1 MASGD
6 NVDVI
11 EVVETTSFPVP
22 AQPTVDHLRPEQST
36 VEEDYKSIGEKITS
50 FDSSVVQHGT
60 TGGKTLVGVSRNKS
74 ERERK
79 IGHRRVGVGGEITY
93 KKIQTTQ
100 IMGSIQLGIQHA
112 VGGLASKPERDLL
125 MQDFMTVETTNF
137 PSEGSNHTPA
147 HHFSEFKFKN
157 YAPIAFRY
165 FRDLFGIQPDDFLMS
180 MCSAPLRELSNPGA
194 SGSIFYLT
202 DDDEFIIKTVQH
214 KEGEFLQTL
223 LPGYYMNLNQNPRT
237 LLPKFFGLY
246 CYRCNSKNVRLIAM
260 NNLLPSSV
268 KLHQKYDLK
277 GSTYKRKASKT
288 ERSKSSP
295 TYKDLD
301 FIEHHPEGIFLEA
314 DTYGALVK
322 TIQRDCRV
330 LESFKIMD
338 YSLLVGIHNLD
349 QAVKEKAQEQRLS
362 ASADE
367 EIDEMG
373 GESDGFIQ
381 SEREKQKEDRIGAAA
396 LNRSRS
402 INRQRLV
409 AHSTAMESIQA
420 ESEPIDE
427 EDDVPSGGIPARNA
441 RGERLLLFLGIIDIL
456 QSYRLKKKLEHT
468 WKSMI
473 HDGDTVSVHRPGFY
487 AQRFQDFMA
496 KTVFKKIPSLDLP
509 EIKGNHRKFRNLVTS
524 YIALKHSPSK
534 RKSISRPLRPLEGD
548 FDSTA
553 VAATGGSTMHATSP
567 TKAVSPPDPAISA
580 TNVAASV
587 PIAPS
592 PPVNLAA
599 GPLSPPPLTLA
610 TGQGPH
616 HEHPPGA
623 APTVKVTSYPA
634 VLKGRS
640 AASPP
645 NPNLVP
651 SGKIPPPVPPRGT
664 GASRTARSSEDHRA
678 ASTAA
683 STTSSVTSSRG
694 DEAAIITRYRLH
706 DSSCDLHRSLLSDHS
721 CTSTSITTAKTV
733 ASTITAATSIKTT
746 SATSNA
752 LHAHTSTSNTCRVT
766 DRDRIGGE
774 AGRIRLMDSIQH
786 WHTQE
791 LDEDEEEFVSVVKI
805 EDAYFIKTSLHPLRP
820 DRGIRRSSHLKDFNE
835 TGNDNYEVSK
845 KGTEKRG
852 DTKTDH
858 LAKFT
863 YFLNPSS
870 RADLMNYKMSRKDKK
885 YSETYYERVKR
896 KQKNLEAS
904 ITTVS
909 HLRKPVEDARTHH
922 IHTSYMEAAEEWT
935 NYNQKILKFASIK
948 KDSILLQKIRE
959 KSKRRKRIAPEP
971 SMKKRT
977 SKRETFNGNLA
988 EIEKTDAKRENEKLS
1003 LKMSSLGNKSGYQ
1016 IQEKS
1021 NKNDTGFTS
1030 KRKESA
1036 IRCDETKQNCPSGR
1050 DNNYLDKKKNISKNI
1065 NDEQINNTGGFK
1077 GIFANSYKAE
1087 NMEDRIVHEG
1097 ISKFDRQANERF
1109 KKYKNESP
1117 KSDCKSCDGNS
1128 YFREEESSFDI
1139 KKTNSK
1145 DVKQDKLLNTIKRE
1159 EFIFSSFENDI
1170 RSRNSDV
1177 LKCSVFEK
1185 VKNFEKIKM
1194 DVRGKTKD
1202 ARREVH
1208 LDNLN
1213 YGNEIDAIKRKFALP
1228 VNEIRLNQEEEKI
1241 VLKGRLINTDVKHKR
1256 QTFKSLS
1263 SSHCDNL
1270 SFNSEFGMLKP
1281 NVSFLH
1287 TYRKTRSFTCGT
1299 LPSTC
1304 STPPPPFDDAVRSND
1319 QTLASGGHLQQGSA
1333 TPILTSN
1340 LFSTHSKQNKVVH
1353 HVTLTKTYHDT
1364 VSISDVHLESS
1375 GSGSGSGGRETKS
1388 SLSVESGGSSS
1399 RGGGGLT
1406 WTPPAGS
1413 AEGST
1418 PTWTEGTPSFTE
1430 SSSSGDIGKLLYALN
1445 IYYGS

>member
-11 EVVETTSFPVP
+11 EVVETSFTGP
-22 AQPTVDHLRPEQST
+22 AQATEDHLRPDQST
-36 VEEDYKSIGEKITS
+36 DEDNKSTGDKVTAL
-50 FDSSVVQHGT
+50 DSSITQHGT
-60 TGGKTLVGVSRNKS
+60 AGLKTPAGVSRNKS

-246 CYRCNSKNVRLIAM
+246 CYRCNSKNVRLVAM

-301 FIEHHPEGIFLEA
+301 FMEHHSDGIFLEA
-314 DTYGALVK
+314 DTYSALVK

-349 QAVKEKAQEQRLS
+349 QAAREKALEQRLS

-367 EIDEMG
+367 EV
-373 GESDGFIQ
+373 GEVAGDAAGFIQ
-381 SEREKQKEDRIGAAA
+381 AEREREREDRIGATA

-427 EDDVPSGGIPARNA
+427 EDDVPSPGGIPARNA

-524 YIALKHSPSK
+524 YIASAAFSRALKHSPSK
-534 RKSISRPLRPLEGD
+534 RKSITRPLRPLEGD

-553 VAATGGSTMHATSP
+553 VPTTGSSTMHATSP
-567 TKAVSPPDPAISA
+567 TKA
-580 TNVAASV
+580 
-587 PIAPS
+587 
-592 PPVNLAA
+592 
-599 GPLSPPPLTLA
+599 G
-610 TGQGPH
+610 
-616 HEHPPGA
+616 
-623 APTVKVTSYPA
+623 
-634 VLKGRS
+634 
-640 AASPP
+640 
-645 NPNLVP
+645 
-651 SGKIPPPVPPRGT
+651 
-664 GASRTARSSEDHRA
+664 
-678 ASTAA
+678 
-683 STTSSVTSSRG
+683 
-694 DEAAIITRYRLH
+694 
-706 DSSCDLHRSLLSDHS
+706 
-721 CTSTSITTAKTV
+721 
-733 ASTITAATSIKTT
+733 
-746 SATSNA
+746 
-752 LHAHTSTSNTCRVT
+752 
-766 DRDRIGGE
+766 
-774 AGRIRLMDSIQH
+774 
-786 WHTQE
+786 
-791 LDEDEEEFVSVVKI
+791 
-805 EDAYFIKTSLHPLRP
+805 
-820 DRGIRRSSHLKDFNE
+820 
-835 TGNDNYEVSK
+835 
-845 KGTEKRG
+845 
-852 DTKTDH
+852 
-858 LAKFT
+858 
-863 YFLNPSS
+863 
-870 RADLMNYKMSRKDKK
+870 
-885 YSETYYERVKR
+885 
-896 KQKNLEAS
+896 
-904 ITTVS
+904 
-909 HLRKPVEDARTHH
+909 
-922 IHTSYMEAAEEWT
+922 
-935 NYNQKILKFASIK
+935 
-948 KDSILLQKIRE
+948 
-959 KSKRRKRIAPEP
+959 
-971 SMKKRT
+971 
-977 SKRETFNGNLA
+977 
-988 EIEKTDAKRENEKLS
+988 
-1003 LKMSSLGNKSGYQ
+1003 
-1016 IQEKS
+1016 
-1021 NKNDTGFTS
+1021 
-1030 KRKESA
+1030 
-1036 IRCDETKQNCPSGR
+1036 
-1050 DNNYLDKKKNISKNI
+1050 
-1065 NDEQINNTGGFK
+1065 
-1077 GIFANSYKAE
+1077 
-1087 NMEDRIVHEG
+1087 
-1097 ISKFDRQANERF
+1097 
-1109 KKYKNESP
+1109 
-1117 KSDCKSCDGNS
+1117 
-1128 YFREEESSFDI
+1128 
-1139 KKTNSK
+1139 
-1145 DVKQDKLLNTIKRE
+1145 
-1159 EFIFSSFENDI
+1159 
-1170 RSRNSDV
+1170 
-1177 LKCSVFEK
+1177 
-1185 VKNFEKIKM
+1185 
-1194 DVRGKTKD
+1194 
-1202 ARREVH
+1202 
-1208 LDNLN
+1208 
-1213 YGNEIDAIKRKFALP
+1213 
-1228 VNEIRLNQEEEKI
+1228 
-1241 VLKGRLINTDVKHKR
+1241 
-1256 QTFKSLS
+1256 
-1263 SSHCDNL
+1263 
-1270 SFNSEFGMLKP
+1270 
-1281 NVSFLH
+1281 
-1287 TYRKTRSFTCGT
+1287 GT

-1319 QTLASGGHLQQGSA
+1319 QTLASGGQLQQGAPA
-1333 TPILTSN
+1333 TILTSS
-1340 LFSTHSKQNKVVH
+1340 LSSAQSKQNKVVH
-1353 HVTLTKTYHDT
+1353 HVTLTKTYHDA

-1388 SLSVESGGSSS
+1388 SLSVESGGSS

-1430 SSSSGDIGKLLYALN
+1430 SSSSGDAGCPTTPIRGSQRQDDGGRIAATVEEALASLTTEMRRTSDTATDRVEQRTSLSMYRQVRTSFKRASAHRAS
-1445 IYYGS
+1445 IMRSVQRALSIQHREP

>member
-11 EVVETTSFPVP
+11 EVVETSFTGP
-22 AQPTVDHLRPEQST
+22 AQPTEDHLRPEQSAN
-36 VEEDYKSIGEKITS
+36 EDNKSTGDKVTAL
-50 FDSSVVQHGT
+50 DSSVIQHGT
-60 TGGKTLVGVSRNKS
+60 AGPKTPVGVSRNKS

-246 CYRCNSKNVRLIAM
+246 CYRCNSKNVRLVAM

-277 GSTYKRKASKT
+277 GSTYKRKASKS

-301 FIEHHPEGIFLEA
+301 FMEHHAEGIFLEA
-314 DTYGALVK
+314 DTYSALVK

-349 QAVKEKAQEQRLS
+349 QAARDKAQEQRLS

-367 EIDEMG
+367 EVAEVG
-373 GESDGFIQ
+373 GESAGFLQ
-381 SEREKQKEDRIGAAA
+381 AERERDREDRVGASA

-427 EDDVPSGGIPARNA
+427 EDDVPSPGGIPARNA

-468 WKSMI
+468 WKSMV

-534 RKSISRPLRPLEGD
+534 RKSITRPLRPLDGD

-553 VAATGGSTMHATSP
+553 VPTTGSSTMHATSP
-567 TKAVSPPDPAISA
+567 TKADPAISTTSTMMSSGSA
-580 TNVAASV
+580 
-587 PIAPS
+587 PIATS
-592 PPVNLAA
+592 TPVNFAS
-599 GPLSPPPLTLA
+599 GPVSPPPLTLA
-610 TGQGPH
+610 AGPGPLH
-616 HEHPPGA
+616 QEQPFQPTSA
-623 APTVKVTSYPA
+623 AKVASYPA
-634 VLKGRS
+634 VLKGRT

-664 GASRTARSSEDHRA
+664 GQSRTRFSEEQRGPG
-678 ASTAA
+678 TAT
-683 STTSSVTSSRG
+683 STSSMASSRG
-694 DEAAIITRYRLH
+694 
-706 DSSCDLHRSLLSDHS
+706 
-721 CTSTSITTAKTV
+721 
-733 ASTITAATSIKTT
+733 
-746 SATSNA
+746 
-752 LHAHTSTSNTCRVT
+752 
-766 DRDRIGGE
+766 
-774 AGRIRLMDSIQH
+774 
-786 WHTQE
+786 
-791 LDEDEEEFVSVVKI
+791 
-805 EDAYFIKTSLHPLRP
+805 
-820 DRGIRRSSHLKDFNE
+820 
-835 TGNDNYEVSK
+835 
-845 KGTEKRG
+845 
-852 DTKTDH
+852 
-858 LAKFT
+858 
-863 YFLNPSS
+863 
-870 RADLMNYKMSRKDKK
+870 
-885 YSETYYERVKR
+885 
-896 KQKNLEAS
+896 
-904 ITTVS
+904 
-909 HLRKPVEDARTHH
+909 
-922 IHTSYMEAAEEWT
+922 
-935 NYNQKILKFASIK
+935 
-948 KDSILLQKIRE
+948 
-959 KSKRRKRIAPEP
+959 
-971 SMKKRT
+971 
-977 SKRETFNGNLA
+977 
-988 EIEKTDAKRENEKLS
+988 
-1003 LKMSSLGNKSGYQ
+1003 
-1016 IQEKS
+1016 
-1021 NKNDTGFTS
+1021 
-1030 KRKESA
+1030 
-1036 IRCDETKQNCPSGR
+1036 
-1050 DNNYLDKKKNISKNI
+1050 
-1065 NDEQINNTGGFK
+1065 
-1077 GIFANSYKAE
+1077 
-1087 NMEDRIVHEG
+1087 
-1097 ISKFDRQANERF
+1097 
-1109 KKYKNESP
+1109 
-1117 KSDCKSCDGNS
+1117 
-1128 YFREEESSFDI
+1128 
-1139 KKTNSK
+1139 
-1145 DVKQDKLLNTIKRE
+1145 
-1159 EFIFSSFENDI
+1159 
-1170 RSRNSDV
+1170 
-1177 LKCSVFEK
+1177 
-1185 VKNFEKIKM
+1185 
-1194 DVRGKTKD
+1194 
-1202 ARREVH
+1202 
-1208 LDNLN
+1208 
-1213 YGNEIDAIKRKFALP
+1213 
-1228 VNEIRLNQEEEKI
+1228 
-1241 VLKGRLINTDVKHKR
+1241 
-1256 QTFKSLS
+1256 
-1263 SSHCDNL
+1263 
-1270 SFNSEFGMLKP
+1270 
-1281 NVSFLH
+1281 
-1287 TYRKTRSFTCGT
+1287 GT

-1319 QTLASGGHLQQGSA
+1319 QTLASGGQLQQGA
-1333 TPILTSN
+1333 PTTILTSS
-1340 LFSTHSKQNKVVH
+1340 LSSAQSKQNKVVH
-1353 HVTLTKTYHDT
+1353 HVTLSKTYHDA

-1388 SLSVESGGSSS
+1388 SLSVESGSSS

-1418 PTWTEGTPSFTE
+1418 PTWTEGTPSYTE
-1430 SSSSGDIGKLLYALN
+1430 SSSSGDAGCPTTPIRGSQRQDDGGRTAATVEEALASLTTEMRRTSSN
-1445 IYYGS
+1445 AKDLVQQRTSLSMYRQVRTSFKRASTNHASIMRSVQRALSIQRREP

>member
-11 EVVETTSFPVP
+11 EVVETSFTGP
-22 AQPTVDHLRPEQST
+22 AQATEDHLRPEQYADEDNKST
-36 VEEDYKSIGEKITS
+36 GDKVTA
-50 FDSSVVQHGT
+50 FDSSINQHGT
-60 TGGKTLVGVSRNKS
+60 TGPKTPVGVSRNKS

-246 CYRCNSKNVRLIAM
+246 CYRCNSKNVRLVAM

-277 GSTYKRKASKT
+277 GSTYKRKASKS

-301 FIEHHPEGIFLEA
+301 FMEHHPEGIFLEA
-314 DTYGALVK
+314 DTYSALVK

-349 QAVKEKAQEQRLS
+349 QAAREKAQEQRLS
-362 ASADE
+362 ASAEE
-367 EIDEMG
+367 EIGEVG
-373 GESDGFIQ
+373 GESAAFTQ
-381 SEREKQKEDRIGAAA
+381 AEREREREDRIGASA

-427 EDDVPSGGIPARNA
+427 EDDVPPGGIPARNA
-441 RGERLLLFLGIIDIL
+441 RGERLLLFVGIIDIL

-534 RKSISRPLRPLEGD
+534 RKSITRPLRPLDGD

-553 VAATGGSTMHATSP
+553 VPTTGTSTMHATSP
-567 TKAVSPPDPAISA
+567 TKAVTPTDPAISTTSTVMSTGSA
-580 TNVAASV
+580 
-587 PIAPS
+587 PIATS
-592 PPVNLAA
+592 TPVNFAA
-599 GPLSPPPLTLA
+599 GPVSPPPLTLA
-610 TGQGPH
+610 AGPGPIPH
-616 HEHPPGA
+616 QEQPVTTSA
-623 APTVKVTSYPA
+623 AKVTSYPA
-634 VLKGRS
+634 VLKGRT

-664 GASRTARSSEDHRA
+664 GQSRTARSSEEHRGPA
-678 ASTAA
+678 TAT
-683 STTSSVTSSRG
+683 STSSMTSSRG
-694 DEAAIITRYRLH
+694 
-706 DSSCDLHRSLLSDHS
+706 
-721 CTSTSITTAKTV
+721 
-733 ASTITAATSIKTT
+733 
-746 SATSNA
+746 
-752 LHAHTSTSNTCRVT
+752 
-766 DRDRIGGE
+766 
-774 AGRIRLMDSIQH
+774 
-786 WHTQE
+786 
-791 LDEDEEEFVSVVKI
+791 
-805 EDAYFIKTSLHPLRP
+805 
-820 DRGIRRSSHLKDFNE
+820 
-835 TGNDNYEVSK
+835 
-845 KGTEKRG
+845 
-852 DTKTDH
+852 
-858 LAKFT
+858 
-863 YFLNPSS
+863 
-870 RADLMNYKMSRKDKK
+870 
-885 YSETYYERVKR
+885 
-896 KQKNLEAS
+896 
-904 ITTVS
+904 
-909 HLRKPVEDARTHH
+909 
-922 IHTSYMEAAEEWT
+922 
-935 NYNQKILKFASIK
+935 
-948 KDSILLQKIRE
+948 
-959 KSKRRKRIAPEP
+959 
-971 SMKKRT
+971 
-977 SKRETFNGNLA
+977 
-988 EIEKTDAKRENEKLS
+988 
-1003 LKMSSLGNKSGYQ
+1003 
-1016 IQEKS
+1016 
-1021 NKNDTGFTS
+1021 
-1030 KRKESA
+1030 
-1036 IRCDETKQNCPSGR
+1036 
-1050 DNNYLDKKKNISKNI
+1050 
-1065 NDEQINNTGGFK
+1065 
-1077 GIFANSYKAE
+1077 
-1087 NMEDRIVHEG
+1087 
-1097 ISKFDRQANERF
+1097 
-1109 KKYKNESP
+1109 
-1117 KSDCKSCDGNS
+1117 
-1128 YFREEESSFDI
+1128 
-1139 KKTNSK
+1139 
-1145 DVKQDKLLNTIKRE
+1145 
-1159 EFIFSSFENDI
+1159 
-1170 RSRNSDV
+1170 
-1177 LKCSVFEK
+1177 
-1185 VKNFEKIKM
+1185 
-1194 DVRGKTKD
+1194 
-1202 ARREVH
+1202 
-1208 LDNLN
+1208 
-1213 YGNEIDAIKRKFALP
+1213 
-1228 VNEIRLNQEEEKI
+1228 
-1241 VLKGRLINTDVKHKR
+1241 
-1256 QTFKSLS
+1256 
-1263 SSHCDNL
+1263 
-1270 SFNSEFGMLKP
+1270 
-1281 NVSFLH
+1281 
-1287 TYRKTRSFTCGT
+1287 GT

-1319 QTLASGGHLQQGSA
+1319 QTLASGGQLQQCAPTTILASSLSSA
-1333 TPILTSN
+1333 Q
-1340 LFSTHSKQNKVVH
+1340 SKQNKVVH
-1353 HVTLTKTYHDT
+1353 HVTLTKTYHDA

-1388 SLSVESGGSSS
+1388 SLSVESGGSS

-1430 SSSSGDIGKLLYALN
+1430 SSSSGDAGCPTTPIRGSQRQDDGGRIITTVEEALASLTTEME
-1445 IYYGS
+1445 ILQHE

>member
-6 NVDVI
+6 NVDAI
-11 EVVETTSFPVP
+11 EVVETSFTGP
-22 AQPTVDHLRPEQST
+22 AQPAAATSEDSTRADQSA
-36 VEEDYKSIGEKITS
+36 EDDNKSTGEKVTALDNSIT
-50 FDSSVVQHGT
+50 QHGT
-60 TGGKTLVGVSRNKS
+60 AGLKTPAGVSRNKS

-202 DDDEFIIKTVQH
+202 EDDEFIIKTVQH

-246 CYRCNSKNVRLIAM
+246 CYRCNSKNVRLVAM
-260 NNLLPSSV
+260 NNLLPSAV

-277 GSTYKRKASKT
+277 GSTYKRKASKS

-301 FIEHHPEGIFLEA
+301 FMEHHPEGIFLEA
-314 DTYGALVK
+314 DTYNALVK

-349 QAVKEKAQEQRLS
+349 QAAREKTQEQRIS
-362 ASADE
+362 ASAD
-367 EIDEMG
+367 DEVGEMTGEG
-373 GESDGFIQ
+373 GAFNQ
-381 SEREKQKEDRIGAAA
+381 AERERDREDRIGATA

-427 EDDVPSGGIPARNA
+427 EDDVPSPGGIPARNA

-534 RKSISRPLRPLEGD
+534 RKSITRPLRPLEGD

-553 VAATGGSTMHATSP
+553 VAAMGTSTMHATSP
-567 TKAVSPPDPAISA
+567 TKPGSPMDIAPS
-580 TNVAASV
+580 TTSTVMSSGSV
-587 PIAPS
+587 PIATS
-592 PPVNLAA
+592 TPVNLAA
-599 GPLSPPPLTLA
+599 GPVSPPPLSLGITQSVPHQEQNALGGGKSA
-610 TGQGPH
+610 TTTAGSTT
-616 HEHPPGA
+616 A
-623 APTVKVTSYPA
+623 TSYPA

-640 AASPP
+640 GASPP

-651 SGKIPPPVPPRGT
+651 SGKVPPPVPPRGS
-664 GASRTARSSEDHRA
+664 GARSARSPGP
-678 ASTAA
+678 T
-683 STTSSVTSSRG
+683 TTSSSSITSSRG
-694 DEAAIITRYRLH
+694 
-706 DSSCDLHRSLLSDHS
+706 
-721 CTSTSITTAKTV
+721 
-733 ASTITAATSIKTT
+733 
-746 SATSNA
+746 
-752 LHAHTSTSNTCRVT
+752 
-766 DRDRIGGE
+766 
-774 AGRIRLMDSIQH
+774 
-786 WHTQE
+786 
-791 LDEDEEEFVSVVKI
+791 
-805 EDAYFIKTSLHPLRP
+805 
-820 DRGIRRSSHLKDFNE
+820 
-835 TGNDNYEVSK
+835 
-845 KGTEKRG
+845 
-852 DTKTDH
+852 
-858 LAKFT
+858 
-863 YFLNPSS
+863 
-870 RADLMNYKMSRKDKK
+870 
-885 YSETYYERVKR
+885 
-896 KQKNLEAS
+896 
-904 ITTVS
+904 
-909 HLRKPVEDARTHH
+909 
-922 IHTSYMEAAEEWT
+922 
-935 NYNQKILKFASIK
+935 
-948 KDSILLQKIRE
+948 
-959 KSKRRKRIAPEP
+959 
-971 SMKKRT
+971 
-977 SKRETFNGNLA
+977 
-988 EIEKTDAKRENEKLS
+988 
-1003 LKMSSLGNKSGYQ
+1003 
-1016 IQEKS
+1016 
-1021 NKNDTGFTS
+1021 
-1030 KRKESA
+1030 
-1036 IRCDETKQNCPSGR
+1036 
-1050 DNNYLDKKKNISKNI
+1050 
-1065 NDEQINNTGGFK
+1065 
-1077 GIFANSYKAE
+1077 
-1087 NMEDRIVHEG
+1087 
-1097 ISKFDRQANERF
+1097 
-1109 KKYKNESP
+1109 
-1117 KSDCKSCDGNS
+1117 
-1128 YFREEESSFDI
+1128 
-1139 KKTNSK
+1139 
-1145 DVKQDKLLNTIKRE
+1145 
-1159 EFIFSSFENDI
+1159 
-1170 RSRNSDV
+1170 
-1177 LKCSVFEK
+1177 
-1185 VKNFEKIKM
+1185 
-1194 DVRGKTKD
+1194 
-1202 ARREVH
+1202 
-1208 LDNLN
+1208 
-1213 YGNEIDAIKRKFALP
+1213 
-1228 VNEIRLNQEEEKI
+1228 
-1241 VLKGRLINTDVKHKR
+1241 
-1256 QTFKSLS
+1256 
-1263 SSHCDNL
+1263 
-1270 SFNSEFGMLKP
+1270 
-1281 NVSFLH
+1281 
-1287 TYRKTRSFTCGT
+1287 GT

-1319 QTLASGGHLQQGSA
+1319 QTLASGGHLQQAVTTS
-1333 TPILTSN
+1333 ILTSS
-1340 LFSTHSKQNKVVH
+1340 LSSAHSKHNKVVH
-1353 HVTLTKTYHDT
+1353 HVTLTKSNHDA

-1388 SLSVESGGSSS
+1388 SLSVESGGSS

-1430 SSSSGDIGKLLYALN
+1430 SSSSGDIGCPTTPIRGSHRSEDGGRIAATVEEALASLTTEMKRTSQMNVRGIGVGGGGGDGQSIQLEQRSSFSMYRHLRTSLKRTSSNHVAIMKTMQRALN
-1445 IYYGS
+1445 VRRREP

>member
-6 NVDVI
+6 NVDAI
-11 EVVETTSFPVP
+11 EVVETSFTGP
-22 AQPTVDHLRPEQST
+22 AQPAAATEDSTRTDQST
-36 VEEDYKSIGEKITS
+36 EDDNKSTGEKVTALDNSIT
-50 FDSSVVQHGT
+50 QHGT
-60 TGGKTLVGVSRNKS
+60 VGLKTPAGVSRNKS

-202 DDDEFIIKTVQH
+202 EDDEFIIKTVQH

-246 CYRCNSKNVRLIAM
+246 CYRCNSKNVRLVAM
-260 NNLLPSSV
+260 NNLLPSAV

-277 GSTYKRKASKT
+277 GSTYKRKASKS

-301 FIEHHPEGIFLEA
+301 FMEHHPEGIFLEA
-314 DTYGALVK
+314 DTYNALVK

-349 QAVKEKAQEQRLS
+349 QAAREKTQEQRIS
-362 ASADE
+362 ASAD
-367 EIDEMG
+367 DEV
-373 GESDGFIQ
+373 GEMTGENGAFIQ
-381 SEREKQKEDRIGAAA
+381 AERERDREDRIGATA

-427 EDDVPSGGIPARNA
+427 EDDVPSPGGIPARNA

-534 RKSISRPLRPLEGD
+534 RKSITRPLRPLEGD

-553 VAATGGSTMHATSP
+553 VAAMGTSTMHATSP
-567 TKAVSPPDPAISA
+567 TKPAGGSPTDIAPS
-580 TNVAASV
+580 TTSTVMSSGSV
-587 PIAPS
+587 PIATS
-592 PPVNLAA
+592 TPVNLAA
-599 GPLSPPPLTLA
+599 GPVSPPPLSLGITQ
-610 TGQGPH
+610 TVPH
-616 HEHPPGA
+616 QEQNALGGGVIGKSSTTA
-623 APTVKVTSYPA
+623 TSYPA

-640 AASPP
+640 SASPP

-651 SGKIPPPVPPRGT
+651 SGKVPPPVPPRGS
-664 GASRTARSSEDHRA
+664 GARSARSPGP
-678 ASTAA
+678 T
-683 STTSSVTSSRG
+683 TTSSSSITSSRG
-694 DEAAIITRYRLH
+694 
-706 DSSCDLHRSLLSDHS
+706 
-721 CTSTSITTAKTV
+721 
-733 ASTITAATSIKTT
+733 
-746 SATSNA
+746 
-752 LHAHTSTSNTCRVT
+752 
-766 DRDRIGGE
+766 
-774 AGRIRLMDSIQH
+774 
-786 WHTQE
+786 
-791 LDEDEEEFVSVVKI
+791 
-805 EDAYFIKTSLHPLRP
+805 
-820 DRGIRRSSHLKDFNE
+820 
-835 TGNDNYEVSK
+835 
-845 KGTEKRG
+845 
-852 DTKTDH
+852 
-858 LAKFT
+858 
-863 YFLNPSS
+863 
-870 RADLMNYKMSRKDKK
+870 
-885 YSETYYERVKR
+885 
-896 KQKNLEAS
+896 
-904 ITTVS
+904 
-909 HLRKPVEDARTHH
+909 
-922 IHTSYMEAAEEWT
+922 
-935 NYNQKILKFASIK
+935 
-948 KDSILLQKIRE
+948 
-959 KSKRRKRIAPEP
+959 
-971 SMKKRT
+971 
-977 SKRETFNGNLA
+977 
-988 EIEKTDAKRENEKLS
+988 
-1003 LKMSSLGNKSGYQ
+1003 
-1016 IQEKS
+1016 
-1021 NKNDTGFTS
+1021 
-1030 KRKESA
+1030 
-1036 IRCDETKQNCPSGR
+1036 
-1050 DNNYLDKKKNISKNI
+1050 
-1065 NDEQINNTGGFK
+1065 
-1077 GIFANSYKAE
+1077 
-1087 NMEDRIVHEG
+1087 
-1097 ISKFDRQANERF
+1097 
-1109 KKYKNESP
+1109 
-1117 KSDCKSCDGNS
+1117 
-1128 YFREEESSFDI
+1128 
-1139 KKTNSK
+1139 
-1145 DVKQDKLLNTIKRE
+1145 
-1159 EFIFSSFENDI
+1159 
-1170 RSRNSDV
+1170 
-1177 LKCSVFEK
+1177 
-1185 VKNFEKIKM
+1185 
-1194 DVRGKTKD
+1194 
-1202 ARREVH
+1202 
-1208 LDNLN
+1208 
-1213 YGNEIDAIKRKFALP
+1213 
-1228 VNEIRLNQEEEKI
+1228 
-1241 VLKGRLINTDVKHKR
+1241 
-1256 QTFKSLS
+1256 
-1263 SSHCDNL
+1263 
-1270 SFNSEFGMLKP
+1270 
-1281 NVSFLH
+1281 
-1287 TYRKTRSFTCGT
+1287 GT

-1304 STPPPPFDDAVRSND
+1304 STPPPPFDDVVRSND
-1319 QTLASGGHLQQGSA
+1319 QTLASGGHLQQAVTTS
-1333 TPILTSN
+1333 ILTSS
-1340 LFSTHSKQNKVVH
+1340 LSSAHSKHNKVVH
-1353 HVTLTKTYHDT
+1353 HVTLTKSNHDA

-1388 SLSVESGGSSS
+1388 SLSVESGGSS

-1430 SSSSGDIGKLLYALN
+1430 SSSSGDIGCPTTPIRGSHRSEDGGRIAATVEEALASLTTEMRRTSQMNVRGIGVSGGGGDGQSIQLEQRSSFSMYRHLRTSLKRTSSNHVAIMKTMQRALN
-1445 IYYGS
+1445 VRRREP

>member
-11 EVVETTSFPVP
+11 EVVETSFTG
-22 AQPTVDHLRPEQST
+22 PTLAAEDHLRPDQSAD
-36 VEEDYKSIGEKITS
+36 EDNKSTGDKVTA
-50 FDSSVVQHGT
+50 FDSSVTQHGT
-60 TGGKTLVGVSRNKS
+60 TGLKTPAGVSRNKS

-301 FIEHHPEGIFLEA
+301 FMEHHSDGIFLEA
-314 DTYGALVK
+314 DTYSALVK

-349 QAVKEKAQEQRLS
+349 QAAREKAQEQRLS

-367 EIDEMG
+367 EVGDVAGDAG
-373 GESDGFIQ
+373 GFAQ
-381 SEREKQKEDRIGAAA
+381 AEREREREDRIGAGA

-427 EDDVPSGGIPARNA
+427 EDDVPSPGGIPARNA

-534 RKSISRPLRPLEGD
+534 RKSITRPLRPLDGD

-553 VAATGGSTMHATSP
+553 VPTTGSTTMHATSP
-567 TKAVSPPDPAISA
+567 TKA
-580 TNVAASV
+580 
-587 PIAPS
+587 
-592 PPVNLAA
+592 
-599 GPLSPPPLTLA
+599 G
-610 TGQGPH
+610 
-616 HEHPPGA
+616 
-623 APTVKVTSYPA
+623 
-634 VLKGRS
+634 
-640 AASPP
+640 
-645 NPNLVP
+645 
-651 SGKIPPPVPPRGT
+651 
-664 GASRTARSSEDHRA
+664 
-678 ASTAA
+678 
-683 STTSSVTSSRG
+683 
-694 DEAAIITRYRLH
+694 
-706 DSSCDLHRSLLSDHS
+706 
-721 CTSTSITTAKTV
+721 
-733 ASTITAATSIKTT
+733 
-746 SATSNA
+746 
-752 LHAHTSTSNTCRVT
+752 
-766 DRDRIGGE
+766 
-774 AGRIRLMDSIQH
+774 
-786 WHTQE
+786 
-791 LDEDEEEFVSVVKI
+791 
-805 EDAYFIKTSLHPLRP
+805 
-820 DRGIRRSSHLKDFNE
+820 
-835 TGNDNYEVSK
+835 
-845 KGTEKRG
+845 
-852 DTKTDH
+852 
-858 LAKFT
+858 
-863 YFLNPSS
+863 
-870 RADLMNYKMSRKDKK
+870 
-885 YSETYYERVKR
+885 
-896 KQKNLEAS
+896 
-904 ITTVS
+904 
-909 HLRKPVEDARTHH
+909 
-922 IHTSYMEAAEEWT
+922 
-935 NYNQKILKFASIK
+935 
-948 KDSILLQKIRE
+948 
-959 KSKRRKRIAPEP
+959 
-971 SMKKRT
+971 
-977 SKRETFNGNLA
+977 
-988 EIEKTDAKRENEKLS
+988 
-1003 LKMSSLGNKSGYQ
+1003 
-1016 IQEKS
+1016 
-1021 NKNDTGFTS
+1021 
-1030 KRKESA
+1030 
-1036 IRCDETKQNCPSGR
+1036 
-1050 DNNYLDKKKNISKNI
+1050 
-1065 NDEQINNTGGFK
+1065 
-1077 GIFANSYKAE
+1077 
-1087 NMEDRIVHEG
+1087 
-1097 ISKFDRQANERF
+1097 
-1109 KKYKNESP
+1109 
-1117 KSDCKSCDGNS
+1117 
-1128 YFREEESSFDI
+1128 
-1139 KKTNSK
+1139 
-1145 DVKQDKLLNTIKRE
+1145 
-1159 EFIFSSFENDI
+1159 
-1170 RSRNSDV
+1170 
-1177 LKCSVFEK
+1177 
-1185 VKNFEKIKM
+1185 
-1194 DVRGKTKD
+1194 
-1202 ARREVH
+1202 
-1208 LDNLN
+1208 
-1213 YGNEIDAIKRKFALP
+1213 
-1228 VNEIRLNQEEEKI
+1228 
-1241 VLKGRLINTDVKHKR
+1241 
-1256 QTFKSLS
+1256 
-1263 SSHCDNL
+1263 
-1270 SFNSEFGMLKP
+1270 
-1281 NVSFLH
+1281 
-1287 TYRKTRSFTCGT
+1287 GT

-1319 QTLASGGHLQQGSA
+1319 QTLASGGQLQQGA
-1333 TPILTSN
+1333 PTTILTSS
-1340 LFSTHSKQNKVVH
+1340 LSSAQSKQNKVVH
-1353 HVTLTKTYHDT
+1353 HVTLTKTYHDA

-1388 SLSVESGGSSS
+1388 SLSVESGGSS

-1413 AEGST
+1413 NEGST
-1418 PTWTEGTPSFTE
+1418 PTWTEGTPSYTE
-1430 SSSSGDIGKLLYALN
+1430 SSSSGDAGCPTTPIRGSQRQDDGGRIAATVEEALASLTTEMRRTSDAATDHVEQRPSLSMYRQVRTSFKRVIAN
-1445 IYYGS
+1445 HVPVMKSRQTVYVVVDRKP

>member
-11 EVVETTSFPVP
+11 EVVETTSFPGSATQP
-22 AQPTVDHLRPEQST
+22 AVDHLRPDQST
-36 VEEDYKSIGEKITS
+36 TEEDYKSIGEKTTA
-50 FDSSVVQHGT
+50 FDSLVVQHGI
-60 TGGKTLVGVSRNKS
+60 TGGKTPAGVSRNKS

-246 CYRCNSKNVRLIAM
+246 CYRCNSKNVRLVAM
-260 NNLLPSSV
+260 NNLLPSFV

-301 FIEHHPEGIFLEA
+301 FMEHHPEGIFLEA

-349 QAVKEKAQEQRLS
+349 QAAKEKAQEQRLS

-367 EIDEMG
+367 EV
-373 GESDGFIQ
+373 GEVGETDGFIQ
-381 SEREKQKEDRIGAAA
+381 SEKEKEREDRIGAAA

-441 RGERLLLFLGIIDIL
+441 RGERLLLFLGVIDIL

-553 VAATGGSTMHATSP
+553 VAATGGSAMHATSP
-567 TKAVSPPDPAISA
+567 TKAAVSLPESAISA
-580 TNVAASV
+580 TNAAVTSGSV
-587 PIAPS
+587 PIATS
-592 PPVNLAA
+592 TPVNPAA

-616 HEHPPGA
+616 PHEHPAGTVPA
-623 APTVKVTSYPA
+623 VKVTSYPA

-651 SGKIPPPVPPRGT
+651 SGKVPPPVPPRGT
-664 GASRTARSSEDHRA
+664 GSSRTRSSEDHR
-678 ASTAA
+678 TAGATA
-683 STTSSVTSSRG
+683 STTSSATSSRG
-694 DEAAIITRYRLH
+694 
-706 DSSCDLHRSLLSDHS
+706 
-721 CTSTSITTAKTV
+721 
-733 ASTITAATSIKTT
+733 
-746 SATSNA
+746 
-752 LHAHTSTSNTCRVT
+752 
-766 DRDRIGGE
+766 
-774 AGRIRLMDSIQH
+774 
-786 WHTQE
+786 
-791 LDEDEEEFVSVVKI
+791 
-805 EDAYFIKTSLHPLRP
+805 
-820 DRGIRRSSHLKDFNE
+820 
-835 TGNDNYEVSK
+835 
-845 KGTEKRG
+845 
-852 DTKTDH
+852 
-858 LAKFT
+858 
-863 YFLNPSS
+863 
-870 RADLMNYKMSRKDKK
+870 
-885 YSETYYERVKR
+885 
-896 KQKNLEAS
+896 
-904 ITTVS
+904 
-909 HLRKPVEDARTHH
+909 
-922 IHTSYMEAAEEWT
+922 
-935 NYNQKILKFASIK
+935 
-948 KDSILLQKIRE
+948 
-959 KSKRRKRIAPEP
+959 
-971 SMKKRT
+971 
-977 SKRETFNGNLA
+977 
-988 EIEKTDAKRENEKLS
+988 
-1003 LKMSSLGNKSGYQ
+1003 
-1016 IQEKS
+1016 
-1021 NKNDTGFTS
+1021 
-1030 KRKESA
+1030 
-1036 IRCDETKQNCPSGR
+1036 
-1050 DNNYLDKKKNISKNI
+1050 
-1065 NDEQINNTGGFK
+1065 
-1077 GIFANSYKAE
+1077 
-1087 NMEDRIVHEG
+1087 
-1097 ISKFDRQANERF
+1097 
-1109 KKYKNESP
+1109 
-1117 KSDCKSCDGNS
+1117 
-1128 YFREEESSFDI
+1128 
-1139 KKTNSK
+1139 
-1145 DVKQDKLLNTIKRE
+1145 
-1159 EFIFSSFENDI
+1159 
-1170 RSRNSDV
+1170 
-1177 LKCSVFEK
+1177 
-1185 VKNFEKIKM
+1185 
-1194 DVRGKTKD
+1194 
-1202 ARREVH
+1202 
-1208 LDNLN
+1208 
-1213 YGNEIDAIKRKFALP
+1213 
-1228 VNEIRLNQEEEKI
+1228 
-1241 VLKGRLINTDVKHKR
+1241 
-1256 QTFKSLS
+1256 
-1263 SSHCDNL
+1263 
-1270 SFNSEFGMLKP
+1270 
-1281 NVSFLH
+1281 
-1287 TYRKTRSFTCGT
+1287 GT

-1319 QTLASGGHLQQGSA
+1319 QTLASGGHLQQGGA
-1333 TPILTSN
+1333 TILASN
-1340 LFSTHSKQNKVVH
+1340 LSSAHSKQNKVVH

-1388 SLSVESGGSSS
+1388 SLSVESGGSS
-1399 RGGGGLT
+1399 RGGGCLT

-1430 SSSSGDIGKLLYALN
+1430 SSSSGDIGCPTTPIKGNQRQDDGGRIAATVEEALASLTTEME
-1445 IYYGS
+1445 ILQRE

>member
-11 EVVETTSFPVP
+11 EVVETSFPVP

-36 VEEDYKSIGEKITS
+36 IEEDYKSTGEKITS

-349 QAVKEKAQEQRLS
+349 QAAKEKAQEQRLS

-548 FDSTA
+548 FDST
-553 VAATGGSTMHATSP
+553 
-567 TKAVSPPDPAISA
+567 VSPPDPAISA

-587 PIAPS
+587 PIATS
-592 PPVNLAA
+592 TPVNLAA

-610 TGQGPH
+610 AGQGPH

-683 STTSSVTSSRG
+683 STSSSVTSSRG
-694 DEAAIITRYRLH
+694 
-706 DSSCDLHRSLLSDHS
+706 
-721 CTSTSITTAKTV
+721 
-733 ASTITAATSIKTT
+733 
-746 SATSNA
+746 
-752 LHAHTSTSNTCRVT
+752 
-766 DRDRIGGE
+766 
-774 AGRIRLMDSIQH
+774 
-786 WHTQE
+786 
-791 LDEDEEEFVSVVKI
+791 
-805 EDAYFIKTSLHPLRP
+805 
-820 DRGIRRSSHLKDFNE
+820 
-835 TGNDNYEVSK
+835 
-845 KGTEKRG
+845 
-852 DTKTDH
+852 
-858 LAKFT
+858 
-863 YFLNPSS
+863 
-870 RADLMNYKMSRKDKK
+870 
-885 YSETYYERVKR
+885 
-896 KQKNLEAS
+896 
-904 ITTVS
+904 
-909 HLRKPVEDARTHH
+909 
-922 IHTSYMEAAEEWT
+922 
-935 NYNQKILKFASIK
+935 
-948 KDSILLQKIRE
+948 
-959 KSKRRKRIAPEP
+959 
-971 SMKKRT
+971 
-977 SKRETFNGNLA
+977 
-988 EIEKTDAKRENEKLS
+988 
-1003 LKMSSLGNKSGYQ
+1003 
-1016 IQEKS
+1016 
-1021 NKNDTGFTS
+1021 
-1030 KRKESA
+1030 
-1036 IRCDETKQNCPSGR
+1036 
-1050 DNNYLDKKKNISKNI
+1050 
-1065 NDEQINNTGGFK
+1065 
-1077 GIFANSYKAE
+1077 
-1087 NMEDRIVHEG
+1087 
-1097 ISKFDRQANERF
+1097 
-1109 KKYKNESP
+1109 
-1117 KSDCKSCDGNS
+1117 
-1128 YFREEESSFDI
+1128 
-1139 KKTNSK
+1139 
-1145 DVKQDKLLNTIKRE
+1145 
-1159 EFIFSSFENDI
+1159 
-1170 RSRNSDV
+1170 
-1177 LKCSVFEK
+1177 
-1185 VKNFEKIKM
+1185 
-1194 DVRGKTKD
+1194 
-1202 ARREVH
+1202 
-1208 LDNLN
+1208 
-1213 YGNEIDAIKRKFALP
+1213 
-1228 VNEIRLNQEEEKI
+1228 
-1241 VLKGRLINTDVKHKR
+1241 
-1256 QTFKSLS
+1256 
-1263 SSHCDNL
+1263 
-1270 SFNSEFGMLKP
+1270 
-1281 NVSFLH
+1281 
-1287 TYRKTRSFTCGT
+1287 GT

-1304 STPPPPFDDAVRSND
+1304 STPPPPFDDAVHSND
-1319 QTLASGGHLQQGSA
+1319 QTLASGGHLQQSGA

-1430 SSSSGDIGKLLYALN
+1430 SSSSGDIGCPTTPIKGNQRQDDGGRIAATVEEALASLTTEMRRTSQGEQHQLEQSTSFSLYRQIRTSLKRGSLNHVVIMRNMQRALN
-1445 IYYGS
+1445 IRRAS

>member
-11 EVVETTSFPVP
+11 EVVETSFSGP
-22 AQPTVDHLRPEQST
+22 AAPALDHRPEQSA
-36 VEEDYKSIGEKITS
+36 EEDYKSSGEKTTA
-50 FDSSVVQHGT
+50 FDSLVVQHGT
-60 TGGKTLVGVSRNKS
+60 TGGKAPVGVSRNKS

-202 DDDEFIIKTVQH
+202 EDDEFIIKTVQH

-246 CYRCNSKNVRLIAM
+246 CYRCNSKNVRLVAM

-277 GSTYKRKASKT
+277 GSTYKRKASKL

-349 QAVKEKAQEQRLS
+349 YAAKEKAQEQRLS

-367 EIDEMG
+367 EGEMG
-373 GESDGFIQ
+373 GESGGFIHV
-381 SEREKQKEDRIGAAA
+381 EREKEREDKIGAAAA

-496 KTVFKKIPSLDLP
+496 KTVFKKIPSP
-509 EIKGNHRKFRNLVTS
+509 
-524 YIALKHSPSK
+524 LKHSPSK
-534 RKSISRPLRPLEGD
+534 RKSITRPLRPLDGD
-548 FDSTA
+548 FDST
-553 VAATGGSTMHATSP
+553 G
-567 TKAVSPPDPAISA
+567 
-580 TNVAASV
+580 
-587 PIAPS
+587 
-592 PPVNLAA
+592 
-599 GPLSPPPLTLA
+599 
-610 TGQGPH
+610 
-616 HEHPPGA
+616 
-623 APTVKVTSYPA
+623 
-634 VLKGRS
+634 
-640 AASPP
+640 
-645 NPNLVP
+645 
-651 SGKIPPPVPPRGT
+651 
-664 GASRTARSSEDHRA
+664 
-678 ASTAA
+678 
-683 STTSSVTSSRG
+683 
-694 DEAAIITRYRLH
+694 
-706 DSSCDLHRSLLSDHS
+706 
-721 CTSTSITTAKTV
+721 
-733 ASTITAATSIKTT
+733 
-746 SATSNA
+746 
-752 LHAHTSTSNTCRVT
+752 
-766 DRDRIGGE
+766 
-774 AGRIRLMDSIQH
+774 
-786 WHTQE
+786 
-791 LDEDEEEFVSVVKI
+791 
-805 EDAYFIKTSLHPLRP
+805 
-820 DRGIRRSSHLKDFNE
+820 
-835 TGNDNYEVSK
+835 
-845 KGTEKRG
+845 
-852 DTKTDH
+852 
-858 LAKFT
+858 
-863 YFLNPSS
+863 
-870 RADLMNYKMSRKDKK
+870 
-885 YSETYYERVKR
+885 
-896 KQKNLEAS
+896 
-904 ITTVS
+904 
-909 HLRKPVEDARTHH
+909 
-922 IHTSYMEAAEEWT
+922 
-935 NYNQKILKFASIK
+935 
-948 KDSILLQKIRE
+948 
-959 KSKRRKRIAPEP
+959 
-971 SMKKRT
+971 
-977 SKRETFNGNLA
+977 
-988 EIEKTDAKRENEKLS
+988 
-1003 LKMSSLGNKSGYQ
+1003 
-1016 IQEKS
+1016 
-1021 NKNDTGFTS
+1021 
-1030 KRKESA
+1030 
-1036 IRCDETKQNCPSGR
+1036 
-1050 DNNYLDKKKNISKNI
+1050 
-1065 NDEQINNTGGFK
+1065 
-1077 GIFANSYKAE
+1077 
-1087 NMEDRIVHEG
+1087 
-1097 ISKFDRQANERF
+1097 
-1109 KKYKNESP
+1109 
-1117 KSDCKSCDGNS
+1117 
-1128 YFREEESSFDI
+1128 
-1139 KKTNSK
+1139 
-1145 DVKQDKLLNTIKRE
+1145 
-1159 EFIFSSFENDI
+1159 
-1170 RSRNSDV
+1170 
-1177 LKCSVFEK
+1177 
-1185 VKNFEKIKM
+1185 
-1194 DVRGKTKD
+1194 
-1202 ARREVH
+1202 
-1208 LDNLN
+1208 
-1213 YGNEIDAIKRKFALP
+1213 
-1228 VNEIRLNQEEEKI
+1228 
-1241 VLKGRLINTDVKHKR
+1241 
-1256 QTFKSLS
+1256 
-1263 SSHCDNL
+1263 
-1270 SFNSEFGMLKP
+1270 
-1281 NVSFLH
+1281 
-1287 TYRKTRSFTCGT
+1287 GT

-1319 QTLASGGHLQQGSA
+1319 QTLASGGHLQHGGAAAILASS
-1333 TPILTSN
+1333 LTSA
-1340 LFSTHSKQNKVVH
+1340 HSKQNRVVH

-1364 VSISDVHLESS
+1364 VRKRKIISDVHLESS
-1375 GSGSGSGGRETKS
+1375 GSGSGSRETKS
-1388 SLSVESGGSSS
+1388 SLSVESGGSS

-1430 SSSSGDIGKLLYALN
+1430 SSSSGDIGCPTTPIKGNLQQDDGGRIAATVEEALASLTTEMLITTIGGAPSRGYYHDRQLRRLYVSTNRRFIRDETNQPRRAARIGAKHVLFVLPSDQDEPETRWHESRRDHEEHAKG
-1445 IYYGS
+1445 IKRSTPGTMTHAESHQSGPI

>member
-11 EVVETTSFPVP
+11 EVVETSFTGPVQ
-22 AQPTVDHLRPEQST
+22 ATEDHLRPEQYADEDNKST
-36 VEEDYKSIGEKITS
+36 GDKVTA
-50 FDSSVVQHGT
+50 FDSSINQHGT
-60 TGGKTLVGVSRNKS
+60 TGPKTPVGVSRNKS

-246 CYRCNSKNVRLIAM
+246 CYRCNSKNVRLVAM

-277 GSTYKRKASKT
+277 GSTYKRKASKS

-301 FIEHHPEGIFLEA
+301 FMEHHPEGIFLEA
-314 DTYGALVK
+314 DTYSALVK

-349 QAVKEKAQEQRLS
+349 QAAREKAQEQRLS
-362 ASADE
+362 ASAEE
-367 EIDEMG
+367 EIGEVG
-373 GESDGFIQ
+373 GESAAFTQ
-381 SEREKQKEDRIGAAA
+381 AEREREREDRIGASA

-427 EDDVPSGGIPARNA
+427 EDDVPSPGGIPARNA
-441 RGERLLLFLGIIDIL
+441 RGERLLLFVGIIDIL

-524 YIALKHSPSK
+524 YIVFAQTLKHSPSK
-534 RKSISRPLRPLEGD
+534 RKSITRPLRPLDGD

-553 VAATGGSTMHATSP
+553 VPTTGTSTMHATSP
-567 TKAVSPPDPAISA
+567 TKAVTPTDPAISTTSTVMSTGSA
-580 TNVAASV
+580 
-587 PIAPS
+587 PIATS
-592 PPVNLAA
+592 TPVNFAS
-599 GPLSPPPLTLA
+599 GPVSPPPLTLA
-610 TGQGPH
+610 AGPGPIPH
-616 HEHPPGA
+616 QEQPVTTSA
-623 APTVKVTSYPA
+623 AKVTSYPA
-634 VLKGRS
+634 VLKGRT

-664 GASRTARSSEDHRA
+664 GQSRTARSSEEHRGPA
-678 ASTAA
+678 TAT
-683 STTSSVTSSRG
+683 STSSMASSRG
-694 DEAAIITRYRLH
+694 
-706 DSSCDLHRSLLSDHS
+706 
-721 CTSTSITTAKTV
+721 
-733 ASTITAATSIKTT
+733 
-746 SATSNA
+746 
-752 LHAHTSTSNTCRVT
+752 
-766 DRDRIGGE
+766 
-774 AGRIRLMDSIQH
+774 
-786 WHTQE
+786 
-791 LDEDEEEFVSVVKI
+791 
-805 EDAYFIKTSLHPLRP
+805 
-820 DRGIRRSSHLKDFNE
+820 
-835 TGNDNYEVSK
+835 
-845 KGTEKRG
+845 
-852 DTKTDH
+852 
-858 LAKFT
+858 
-863 YFLNPSS
+863 
-870 RADLMNYKMSRKDKK
+870 
-885 YSETYYERVKR
+885 
-896 KQKNLEAS
+896 
-904 ITTVS
+904 
-909 HLRKPVEDARTHH
+909 
-922 IHTSYMEAAEEWT
+922 
-935 NYNQKILKFASIK
+935 
-948 KDSILLQKIRE
+948 
-959 KSKRRKRIAPEP
+959 
-971 SMKKRT
+971 
-977 SKRETFNGNLA
+977 
-988 EIEKTDAKRENEKLS
+988 
-1003 LKMSSLGNKSGYQ
+1003 
-1016 IQEKS
+1016 
-1021 NKNDTGFTS
+1021 
-1030 KRKESA
+1030 
-1036 IRCDETKQNCPSGR
+1036 
-1050 DNNYLDKKKNISKNI
+1050 
-1065 NDEQINNTGGFK
+1065 
-1077 GIFANSYKAE
+1077 
-1087 NMEDRIVHEG
+1087 
-1097 ISKFDRQANERF
+1097 
-1109 KKYKNESP
+1109 
-1117 KSDCKSCDGNS
+1117 
-1128 YFREEESSFDI
+1128 
-1139 KKTNSK
+1139 
-1145 DVKQDKLLNTIKRE
+1145 
-1159 EFIFSSFENDI
+1159 
-1170 RSRNSDV
+1170 
-1177 LKCSVFEK
+1177 
-1185 VKNFEKIKM
+1185 
-1194 DVRGKTKD
+1194 
-1202 ARREVH
+1202 
-1208 LDNLN
+1208 
-1213 YGNEIDAIKRKFALP
+1213 
-1228 VNEIRLNQEEEKI
+1228 
-1241 VLKGRLINTDVKHKR
+1241 
-1256 QTFKSLS
+1256 
-1263 SSHCDNL
+1263 
-1270 SFNSEFGMLKP
+1270 
-1281 NVSFLH
+1281 
-1287 TYRKTRSFTCGT
+1287 GT

-1319 QTLASGGHLQQGSA
+1319 QTLASGGQLQQGA
-1333 TPILTSN
+1333 PTTILTSS
-1340 LFSTHSKQNKVVH
+1340 LSSAQSKQNKVVH
-1353 HVTLTKTYHDT
+1353 HVTLTKTYHDA

-1388 SLSVESGGSSS
+1388 SLSVESGGSS

-1430 SSSSGDIGKLLYALN
+1430 SSSSGDAGCPTTPIRGSQRQDDGGRIVTTVEEALASLTTEMRKKKNERRCRGGKADPFL
-1445 IYYGS
+1445 SRSRR